1 MKGKLI
7 AATWILALSML
18 MTVADN
24 IILCVI
30 FGANFFFASYR
41 LLRHRIAVYRELLR
55 FENKLNNLF
64 NISQNESK

>member
-30 FGANFFFASYR
+30 FGANFFFC
-41 LLRHRIAVYRELLR
+41 
-55 FENKLNNLF
+55 KLQTTTT
-64 NISQNESK
+64 QNSSV